1 VGGRTTGKSGIVAA
15 SLLAALSLAGCQP
28 WDCDFD
34 SRGACVE
41 FKTDPPDMHA
51 ARLRMDRLL
60 EIEFAFW
67 GLANLDGW
75 RIQFRDSASYP
86 CYFADRNDG
95 CTDYL
100 EHTISVRLPPDG
112 PGCFEAAELLHELGH
127 YELGD
132 PMHSNGRWAELDA
145 QFAGIVWDRPDA
157 APECV
162 ERYAGITS
170 GVWQVTRHGF

>member
-1 VGGRTTGKSGIVAA
+1 VGARGAGKPGIIAA
-15 SLLAALSLAGCQP
+15 SLLAALALAGCQP
-28 WDCDFD
+28 WHCDFE
-34 SRGACVE
+34 SRGACIE
-41 FKTDPPDMHA
+41 FKNDPPDMEE
-51 ARLRMDRLL
+51 ARVRMDRLL
-60 EIEFAFW
+60 ELELAFW

-100 EHTISVRLPPDG
+100 ERTISVRLPPDV
-112 PGCFEAAELLHELGH
+112 PGCFEATELLHELGH

-132 PMHSNGRWAELDA
+132 PMHSNARWADLDA
-145 QFAGIVWDRPDA
+145 AFAGIVWDRPDA
-157 APECV
+157 PPECV

-170 GVWQVTRHGF
+170 GVWPVTRHGF